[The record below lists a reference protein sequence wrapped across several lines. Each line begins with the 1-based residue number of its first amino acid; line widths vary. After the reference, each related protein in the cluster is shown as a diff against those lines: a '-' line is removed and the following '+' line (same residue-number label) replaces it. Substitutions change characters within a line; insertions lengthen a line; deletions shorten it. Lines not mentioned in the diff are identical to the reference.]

1 MAIRSS
7 LSKVLKV
14 FYSYAPADRRL
25 RNALEKHLSSL
36 QRQGIITG
44 WFDGEIKAGS
54 EWEALL
60 KKHLATSDI
69 ILLLISADFIASD
82 YCYCIEME
90 QALERHERGEAHV
103 VPILLRPADTHGLP
117 FARLQFLP
125 VDGKPITLQ
134 KNKDYAFAKIVE
146 TLRALIHEIC
156 GKLPSEPAPPG
167 TGESSLSWWK
177 VPYLRNAF
185 FTGRDSL
192 LEQLHAA
199 FHAGRTAIFVQT
211 LNGLGGIGKTQA
223 ALEYAYRYAS
233 SYQAIFW
240 VAADPQGDLLADFVS
255 IAQFLELPEKNEP
268 HQQLIVAAI
277 KRWLQQHERWLLVFD
292 NVEDITAI
300 KPFLPVA
307 GRGHILITTRAQATG
322 SIAMP
327 REIEP
332 MELQEG
338 ALFLLRRVKLLSP
351 DQALDQ
357 VGERER
363 EAAREITRLFGGHPL
378 ALDQAGAYLEET
390 GQSLLEYLALY
401 RQRQA
406 ALLGRR
412 GDASTD
418 HPDSVLTT
426 FALAFAGVER
436 TRPDAAALL
445 RFCTFL
451 HPDALPE
458 ELLMQGALSFDP
470 AFQGIARDPY
480 ELDAALA
487 VLRRYSLIRRN
498 PTTKTVSIHRLLQDV
513 LRSNME
519 REEQRHWAEV
529 AVYTLSREFPD
540 GEPESWSLCG
550 RYLPHARVCLQLIEE
565 WQMRFTE
572 AARLLSHVGHYL
584 YRRAEYPEA
593 RLRYEQALAILA
605 EEEEPLLTA
614 QILSDLGILHLMLA
628 DYAQA
633 ELYLTRALNMRK
645 QTLEPTHPDIAQ
657 SLNDLAGV
665 YHNQGNYAQAEPL
678 YREALAIQEQAPQE
692 QAPALAR
699 TLNNLALLYY
709 SQQQYPEAEALY
721 ARALAVREASLGPQH
736 ADTAQSLLNL
746 AHVYRLQR
754 RYAEAEPLFR
764 RALAIDEETAGPEHA
779 YTGIA
784 LGGLGLLLVDQQRY
798 AEAEP
803 LLTRALAIWEKTLGA
818 EHPRNVGA
826 LNALA
831 TIALHQA
838 RSAEAEQWLRRA
850 ARIQEKTSWLEYVD
864 LVPNLRA
871 LAGVYEEGQ
880 RYAEAASLYELVLA
894 ICLRVLGEG
903 PPEVAAA
910 REAYASCLGRIGDAA
925 DKSGELD

>member
-1 MAIRSS
+1 MDIQSS
-7 LSKVLKV
+7 LSRILKV
-14 FYSYAPADRRL
+14 FYSYAPEDRRL
-25 RNALEKHLSSL
+25 RDALEKHLSSL
-36 QRQGIITG
+36 KRQGIITG
-44 WFDGEIKAGS
+44 WHDGEIRAGS
-54 EWEALL
+54 EWETML
-60 KKHLATSDI
+60 KKHLATSDL

-103 VPILLRPADTHGLP
+103 IPILLRPADTHGLP

-125 VDGKPITLQ
+125 VDGKPITRQ
-134 KNKDYAFAKIVE
+134 KNKDYAFAKIAE
-146 TLRALIHEIC
+146 TLRALIYEIC
-156 GKLPSEPAPPG
+156 GKLPSEPSPSGAG
-167 TGESSLSWWK
+167 GSSLAWWK
-177 VPYLRNAF
+177 VPYPRNAF

-192 LEQLHAA
+192 LEQLYTA
-199 FHAGRTAIFVQT
+199 FRTGRTAIFVQA
-211 LNGLGGIGKTQA
+211 LNGLGGIGKTQT

-233 SYQAIFW
+233 TYQAIFW

-255 IAQFLELPEKNEP
+255 IAQFLGLPEKDEP
-268 HQQLIVAAI
+268 DQQLIVAAI
-277 KRWLQQHERWLLVFD
+277 KYWLQQHERWLVVFD
-292 NVEDITAI
+292 NVEDITRV
-300 KPFLPVA
+300 KPFLPPA
-307 GRGHILITTRAQATG
+307 GQGHILITTRAQATG
-322 SIAMP
+322 SVAVP
-327 REIEP
+327 CEIEP

-351 DQALDQ
+351 DQSLDQ
-357 VGERER
+357 AGERER

-390 GQSLLEYLALY
+390 GQSLLDYLALY
-401 RQRQA
+401 RRRQA
-406 ALLGRR
+406 ALLDRR

-418 HPDSVLTT
+418 HPDSVMMT

-445 RFCTFL
+445 RFCAFL

-458 ELLMQGALSFDP
+458 ELLMRGALSFDP
-470 AFQGIARDPY
+470 AFQGMARDPF

-498 PTTKTVSIHRLLQDV
+498 PTTKTVSIHRLVQDV

-519 REEQRHWAEV
+519 REGQRHWAEI
-529 AVYTLSREFPD
+529 AVSTLGREFPN

-565 WQMRFTE
+565 WQMRSVE
-572 AARLLSHVGHYL
+572 AARLLDHVGHYL

-628 DYAQA
+628 DYVQA
-633 ELYLTRALNMRK
+633 EQYLTRALNMRK
-645 QTLEPTHPDIAQ
+645 HTLEPSHPDTAR

-692 QAPALAR
+692 QGPALAR
-699 TLNNLALLYY
+699 TLNNLALLHY
-709 SQQQYPEAEALY
+709 SQQQYSEAEALY
-721 ARALAVREASLGPQH
+721 ARALAVREKSLGSQH

-746 AHVYRLQR
+746 AHVYRLQQ
-754 RYAEAEPLFR
+754 RYAEAEPLFT
-764 RALAIDEETAGPEHA
+764 RALAIYEETAGPDHA

-784 LGGLGLLLVDQQRY
+784 LGGLGLLLVDQQRS

-803 LLTRALAIWEKTLGA
+803 LLARALAIWEQTLGA
-818 EHPRNVGA
+818 DHPRNVGA

-831 TIALHQA
+831 TIALHQG
-838 RSAEAEQWLRRA
+838 RYAEAEQWLRRA
-850 ARIQEKTSWLEYVD
+850 VQIQAKTSWLEYVD

-871 LAGVYEEGQ
+871 LARVYED
-880 RYAEAASLYELVLA
+880 RHTYAEAAPLYELVLA
-894 ICLRVLGEG
+894 ICLRVQGEG
-903 PPEVAAA
+903 HPEVAAA
-910 REAYASCLGRIGDAA
+910 REAYASCLRRTGDAA
-925 DKSGELD
+925 DESGEAG